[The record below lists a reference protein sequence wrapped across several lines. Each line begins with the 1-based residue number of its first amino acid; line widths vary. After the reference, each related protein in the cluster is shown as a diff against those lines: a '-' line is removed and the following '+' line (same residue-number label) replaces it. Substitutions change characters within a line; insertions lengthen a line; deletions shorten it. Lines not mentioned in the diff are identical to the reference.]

1 MTNSEFIDFFIRI
14 KSLSLAETTAN
25 SYRHVLQRLL
35 QPDLD
40 VGSIDLLTAQENV
53 LRMAHWLS
61 KSTVHRNLVILNEYY
76 DLALKYNLVAKNYYR
91 EVEKPSKK
99 RTVDETAEKIYSE
112 TELKIIFK
120 HLQTKPLI
128 WQAYIL
134 LAFDSGA
141 RRGELVGLRWRD
153 LDLKTGYLHI
163 QRAAYKLTGKPTAF
177 KEPKGHKD
185 RNMFLSSN
193 SLWLLRKLQLEQK
206 TNCMRHGVAW
216 QDDFFVFSF
225 STGETCMHPNTPT
238 RFIRRF
244 FNALRLPELNEKNGH
259 ALRHTCATLLLREGI
274 DVRTVSDR
282 LGHADISTTMIYLH
296 PDQSIVLQ
304 AMEKILKKVVSSY
317 D

>member
-1 MTNSEFIDFFIRI
+1 MTNSEFINFFVNV
-14 KSLSLAETTAN
+14 KSLSLAETTAD
-25 SYRHVLQRLL
+25 SYKHILQRLL
-35 QPDLD
+35 QPDLE

-53 LRMAHWLS
+53 LRMAYRLS

-76 DLALKYNLVAKNYYR
+76 DLATKYNLVEKNYYR

-134 LAFDSGA
+134 LALDSGA

-153 LDLKTGYLHI
+153 MDLQNGYLQI
-163 QRAAYKLTGKPTAF
+163 QRAAYKLPTEPTAY
-177 KEPKGHKD
+177 KDPKGHKK
-185 RNMFLSSN
+185 RCLYLSADSRMI
-193 SLWLLRKLQLEQK
+193 LKKLQLEQK
-206 TNCMRHGVAW
+206 ANCMRHGIAW
-216 QDDFFVFSF
+216 KDVYYVFSF
-225 STGETCMHPNTPT
+225 GTGETGMHPNTPT

-244 FNALRLPELNEKNGH
+244 FDSLRRPEFDGKNGH
-259 ALRHTCATLLLREGI
+259 TLRHTCATLLLREGI

-296 PDQSIVLQ
+296 PDNSSVAIT
-304 AMEKILKKVVSSY
+304 MEKILKKAVSAY
-317 D
+317 E